1 MTLHLYAQEQEHDD
15 AFVVGTRESL
25 VALRKAIENA
35 LEGKSAN
42 RSSDSMAEFT
52 AADGECYD
60 LYIKVVPESLEYK
73 LSRPYAQPRR
83 ESDNG
88 HWDPRMVPTE

>member
-25 VALRKAIENA
+25 TALRNAIDQA
-35 LEGKSAN
+35 LEGEAAH
-42 RSSDSMAEFT
+42 RSSDSLAEFT

-60 LYIKVVPESLEYK
+60 LYVKVVPESVEYK

-83 ESDNG
+83 EPNDN